1 MKRLILTIA
10 AVASVA
16 APMAAIATDASA
28 QGRNERRDDRRDNRQ
43 DYRNDRRDD
52 RRDYRDDRRDD
63 RRDYR
68 NDRRDYRPQPQA
80 RWDNNRYNGYYYNNR
95 WNYGAPPSSYYG
107 RPGYQPGYQAW
118 RRGGYLPPSYRGYV
132 VRDYGRYGLRAPPRG
147 YYWYQSGNDYLLAA
161 VATGLI
167 FDVIT
172 R

>member
-16 APMAAIATDASA
+16 GPMAVMATDAAA
-28 QGRNERRDDRRDNRQ
+28 QNRYERRD
-43 DYRNDRRDD
+43 DRRDD

-68 NDRRDYRPQPQA
+68 NDRRDDRRGYPQQ

-95 WNYGAPPSSYYG
+95 WSYGAPPASYYG
-107 RPGYQPGYQAW
+107 RPGFNPGYQAW
-118 RRGGYLPPSYRGYV
+118 RRGGYLPPSYRTYV

-161 VATGLI
+161 IATGLI
-167 FDVIT
+167 FDIVT